1 MRTALLIF
9 LTSLFCFSAHAA
21 LAEKRVALV
30 IGISKYQ
37 RVPQLANPTHDA
49 AAMATLFRKAG
60 FDVVDSENDLGIAE
74 LRQVIRKFSETSR
87 DADIAVVYYA
97 GHGIEVDGI
106 NYLIP
111 ADARL
116 ASDFDVD
123 DETISLDRL
132 LRALDPVKHLKLVIL
147 DACRDNPFTR
157 TMKRTLSN
165 RSIGRGLAEIAPSS
179 PDMLIAFAAKAGA
192 VASDGDSE
200 NSPFSAALV
209 KYIAE
214 PGLDLR
220 LAFGRVRDDVMKST
234 GNRQEPF
241 LYGSLGGDTVALVPK
256 RIDAEAEARVDYEL
270 AAQIGNSEAW
280 NSFLAH
286 HGSGLLADFARAQLA
301 KLAAAQQSHAR
312 ADEARKEAEEQAAQK
327 AAELRKQ
334 LEEQNARQAAEV
346 KAQLSEQARKQLDE
360 TRHQLTE
367 QTQEELDK
375 ARRQVEIAQQQ
386 AEAAKQELE
395 RTKREAVA
403 SAQQQVEQAESTSGA
418 EAEKLASVAP
428 VSTPSHDAGPP
439 AALQMDRSDVIRLLQ
454 ANLKRLGCNSGT
466 VDGTWGD
473 DSRKALELFNKNA
486 HTDFDVKVASIDALD
501 AVRSKTERVCPLVCG
516 SGQRA
521 EGDSCV
527 QISCGK
533 GFVLNS
539 SGACEKRPEPAP
551 KAGTAEQH
559 DPARRPRVAPVVS
572 GGKCFSFGRRSYC
585 E

>member
-1 MRTALLIF
+1 MRTALIVF
-9 LTSLFCFSAHAA
+9 LTSLFCFSADAA

-30 IGISKYQ
+30 IGISRYQ
-37 RVPQLANPTHDA
+37 RVPQLANPTRDA
-49 AAMATLFRKAG
+49 AAMSALFKKAG
-60 FDVVDSENDLGIAE
+60 FDVVDTESDLGIAE
-74 LRQVIRKFSETSR
+74 LRQVIRRFSETSR

-132 LRALDPVKHLKLVIL
+132 LRALDPVRHLKLVIL

-157 TMKRTLSN
+157 TMKRTVSS
-165 RSIGRGLAEIAPSS
+165 RSIGRGLAEIQPSS

-200 NSPFSAALV
+200 NSPFSTALV

-220 LAFGRVRDDVMKST
+220 LAFGRVRDDVLKST

-256 RIDAEAEARVDYEL
+256 RIDAEAEAHADYEL

-286 HGSGLLADFARAQLA
+286 HGSGMLADFARAQLA
-301 KLAAAQQSHAR
+301 KLAVAQQSRAR
-312 ADEARKEAEEQAAQK
+312 ADEARKEAEAEAAQK
-327 AAELRKQ
+327 AAELRQQ
-334 LEEQNARQAAEV
+334 LEEQSARQAAEV
-346 KAQLSEQARKQLDE
+346 KQQLSEQARKQLDE

-386 AEAAKQELE
+386 AEAARQELE
-395 RTKREAVA
+395 RTKREGVA
-403 SAQQQVEQAESTSGA
+403 SARQQVEQAKPTSGA

-428 VSTPSHDAGPP
+428 GSTPSHGAGPP
-439 AALQMDRSDVIRLLQ
+439 AALQIDPSDVIRLLQ
-454 ANLKRLGCNSGT
+454 ANLKRLGCNSGA
-466 VDGTWGD
+466 VDGNWGD

-486 HTDFDVKVASIDALD
+486 HTDFDVKVASIDVLD
-501 AVRSKTERVCPLVCG
+501 AVRSKTERVCPLLCG
-516 SGQRA
+516 NGQRV

-527 QISCGK
+527 QITCYK

-539 SGACEKRPEPAP
+539 GGACEKRAELAT
-551 KAGTAEQH
+551 KARMAERH
-559 DPARRPRVAPVVS
+559 DPARRPRIAPVVGS
-572 GGKCFSFGRRSYC
+572 GKCFLFGGRSYC
-585 E
+585 Q